1 MFLTQITGALEIL
14 LKTSSCRRL
23 VAGGGRNSHF
33 LFCLRSESEMSV
45 QNCSFVLL
53 RGQKWT
59 EPNPVLDATRQSR
72 EASERSAFT
81 DYSRAKNGRP
91 TGAPAAEPCGREGG
105 GGTPARVL
113 LARSVKSIS
122 SLPKERSKNRQRRH
136 RRTAPASEAGGES
149 WRKKAEK
156 GSMVQ
161 SDTLKYILCIRR
173 NAYSVLL
180 KRIKHAS
187 FTDARSSWLE
197 RCRALLYSAFIHVAT
212 CRLTSLDRVLHSG
225 RARSP
230 PPSAR
235 RLADRL
241 HTPPARVSQRD
252 AAGGSVQACG
262 YNLMQLRG
270 YLQVLSRSTP

>member
-14 LKTSSCRRL
+14 LKTSSCRRF
-23 VAGGGRNSHF
+23 VAGGELNSHF

-45 QNCSFVLL
+45 QNCSLVLL

-59 EPNPVLDATRQSR
+59 ELRPVLDATRQSR

-91 TGAPAAEPCGREGG
+91 AGAPAAESCGRGG
-105 GGTPARVL
+105 WAWRQHDCFW
-113 LARSVKSIS
+113 RD
-122 SLPKERSKNRQRRH
+122 RSKIFQVSWKKEAKTAGVAVAGLLPLLGRAANRG
-136 RRTAPASEAGGES
+136 A
-149 WRKKAEK
+149 RKLKK

-161 SDTLKYILCIRR
+161 SDTLKYILCLRR

-212 CRLTSLDRVLHSG
+212 CHLTPLDRVLGCIQVGPEVLDHWQ
-225 RARSP
+225 
-230 PPSAR
+230 
-235 RLADRL
+235 
-241 HTPPARVSQRD
+241 TVSTLPR
-252 AAGGSVQACG
+252 
-262 YNLMQLRG
+262 
-270 YLQVLSRSTP
+270 PE

>member
-1 MFLTQITGALEIL
+1 
-14 LKTSSCRRL
+14 
-23 VAGGGRNSHF
+23 
-33 LFCLRSESEMSV
+33 MSV

-59 EPNPVLDATRQSR
+59 ELNPVLDATRQSR

-91 TGAPAAEPCGREGG
+91 TGAPAAESCGRGRGG
-105 GGTPARVL
+105 APARTL
-113 LARSVKSIS
+113 LARSVKNIS
-122 SLPKERSKNRQRRH
+122 SLPKERSKNRQR

-212 CRLTSLDRVLHSG
+212 CHLTPHDRVLG
-225 RARSP
+225 CIQVGPEVLRRVP
-230 PPSAR
+230 DPSQ
-235 RLADRL
+235 
-241 HTPPARVSQRD
+241 TVSTLPR
-252 AAGGSVQACG
+252 
-262 YNLMQLRG
+262 
-270 YLQVLSRSTP
+270 PE